1 MATDRCQWQ
10 PEVLSTAW
18 YSYSSNW
25 VFPLDAN
32 TDAAVTTNSQ
42 LARKRARV
50 LTLVRRDPESGHWC
64 HHDAVRSHP
73 AVTLEFRFTPRSIH

>member
-1 MATDRCQWQ
+1 MAIDRCQWQ

-25 VFPLDAN
+25 VFSLDAN

-50 LTLVRRDPESGHWC
+50 LTLVRRDPESG
-64 HHDAVRSHP
+64 R
-73 AVTLEFRFTPRSIH
+73 